1 MTGKKDEGCGH
12 DHDSESAIGDELAPM
27 RKWEQGMPGTGS
39 YTEGPTHLD
48 RADFREG
55 DAPAAEEK
63 AEDEEKP
70 AEG

>member
-12 DHDSESAIGDELAPM
+12 DHDSDSAIADELAPM

-48 RADFREG
+48 RADFRDG
-55 DAPAAEEK
+55 DAPTEAK
-63 AEDEEKP
+63 SEDEEP
-70 AEG
+70 PSEG